1 MDGLYVL
8 LEDVSLQGQ
17 TWTPIGTAEEPFTG
31 VFNGN
36 NKTIDGLTL
45 SNPEM
50 NAGLFGVNSGSG
62 KCYYLNTSSNKAV
75 GNISTLD
82 TTSSKTS
89 DEIKTLADTLGDAFK
104 NSTEGDGYPKLSW
117 EE

>member
-1 MDGLYVL
+1 M
-8 LEDVSLQGQ
+8 EI
-17 TWTPIGTAEEPFTG
+17 T
-31 VFNGN
+31 
-36 NKTIDGLTL
+36 K
-45 SNPEM
+45 
-50 NAGLFGVNSGSG
+50 
-62 KCYYLNTSSNKAV
+62 
-75 GNISTLD
+75 ISTLD

>member
-45 SNPEM
+45 SNPEV
-50 NAGLFGVNSGSG
+50 NAGLFGVNSGSV
-62 KCYYLNTSSNKAV
+62 KCYYLNTSSTKSV

-104 NSTEGDGYPKLSW
+104 NSNEGDGYPKLSW